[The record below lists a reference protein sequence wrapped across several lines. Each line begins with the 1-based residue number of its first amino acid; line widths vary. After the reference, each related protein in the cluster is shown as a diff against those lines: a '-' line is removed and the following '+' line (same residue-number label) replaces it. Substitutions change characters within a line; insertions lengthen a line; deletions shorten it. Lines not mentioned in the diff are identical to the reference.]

1 MSNIN
6 AEEVAKDCAR
16 AISGYAK
23 TFPDQMHDQI
33 IVQELISLVS
43 DCITKDPKIIAPI
56 VQWTTD
62 HYIQKAKDYRKN
74 DSAK

>member
-1 MSNIN
+1 MNRN

-16 AISGYAK
+16 AISGYVQI
-23 TFPDQMHDQI
+23 FGRNVHDQI
-33 IVQELISLVS
+33 IVQELIGVLR
-43 DCITKDPKIIAPI
+43 DCIIKDPSRIAPV

>member
-6 AEEVAKDCAR
+6 AEEVAKDCVR

-33 IVQELISLVS
+33 IVQELIGVIR
-43 DCITKDPKIIAPI
+43 DCIMKDPSRIAPV

-62 HYIQKAKDYRKN
+62 HYIQKAKDYSKIR
-74 DSAK
+74 S